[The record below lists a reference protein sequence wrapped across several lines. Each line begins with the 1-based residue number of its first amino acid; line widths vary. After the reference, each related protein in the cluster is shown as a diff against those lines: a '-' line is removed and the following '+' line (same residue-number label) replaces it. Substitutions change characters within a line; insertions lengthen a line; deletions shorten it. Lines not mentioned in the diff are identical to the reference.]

1 MADPTPPISSGTPPK
16 MPRWVKVS
24 GIVLIVL
31 ALLIGIMLISGGE
44 HGPGRH
50 IPSGEHSIEHP

>member
-1 MADPTPPISSGTPPK
+1 MADPQPPTGSAAPPK
-16 MPRWVKVS
+16 MPLWVKVF

-31 ALLIGIMLISGGE
+31 ALMIGIMIISGGE

-50 IPSGEHSIEHP
+50 IPSGEHSTEHP

>member
-1 MADPTPPISSGTPPK
+1 MADPTPPTNSAAPPK
-16 MPRWVKVS
+16 MPLWVKVF

-31 ALLIGIMLISGGE
+31 ALLIGIVVISGGE

-50 IPSGEHSIEHP
+50 IPSGEHSTQHP